1 MIRTL
6 EDLPLHAHR
15 VLVRVDYNVPF
26 NDAGEITDDT
36 RIVESLPTV
45 RKIIAEGG
53 IAILMSHLGRPKG
66 TVNAKYS
73 LAPVAAHLSA
83 LLRVTVHFATDCIG
97 PAAASVIDAARP
109 GDVVVLENL
118 RFHAEEEANDADF
131 VAQLA
136 QLGDVYVNDAFGTA
150 HRAHASTEGVAHHF
164 ESKRGAGYLI
174 AKELRYLGAALSHPV
189 RPFVSILGGSK
200 VSDKIEVIDKLLST
214 ADSIIIGGG
223 MANTFLRA
231 MGKATG
237 DSLVEEDKV
246 ETART
251 LVQNAAGKILLP
263 VDVIIA
269 DAFDA
274 HANTRVVDID
284 SIPEGWRVLDIGP
297 ESVKGFADI
306 ITGAKTIVWNGPMG
320 VFEFPAFSAGT
331 FGIARALST
340 ATDHGAVTVVGGGD
354 SAAAIAQA
362 GLKDRVTHVSTGGG
376 ASLEFLEGKILPGIA
391 ALEE

>member
-1 MIRTL
+1 
-6 EDLPLHAHR
+6 
-15 VLVRVDYNVPF
+15 
-26 NDAGEITDDT
+26 
-36 RIVESLPTV
+36 
-45 RKIIAEGG
+45 
-53 IAILMSHLGRPKG
+53 
-66 TVNAKYS
+66 
-73 LAPVAAHLSA
+73 
-83 LLRVTVHFATDCIG
+83 
-97 PAAASVIDAARP
+97 
-109 GDVVVLENL
+109 
-118 RFHAEEEANDADF
+118 
-131 VAQLA
+131 
-136 QLGDVYVNDAFGTA
+136 
-150 HRAHASTEGVAHHF
+150 
-164 ESKRGAGYLI
+164 
-174 AKELRYLGAALSHPV
+174 
-189 RPFVSILGGSK
+189 
-200 VSDKIEVIDKLLST
+200 
-214 ADSIIIGGG
+214 
-223 MANTFLRA
+223 
-231 MGKATG
+231 
-237 DSLVEEDKV
+237 VEEDKV

-274 HANTRVVDID
+274 HANTRIVDID

-306 ITGAKTIVWNGPMG
+306 IMGAKTIVWNGPMG